1 MKQEIV
7 KVLMQ
12 DAQAKAAIAITNINI
27 LLNNPTGVAD
37 HPDVMKTIQEQ
48 IDEVSKQQGRLSM
61 LGQVFLEKDTNE

>member
-48 IDEVSKQQGRLSM
+48 IDEVSKQQGRLNI

>member
-12 DAQAKAAIAITNINI
+12 DAQAKAAIAIANINI

-48 IDEVSKQQGRLSM
+48 IDEVATQQGRLSM
-61 LGQVFLEKDTNE
+61 LGNVFLDKEADE